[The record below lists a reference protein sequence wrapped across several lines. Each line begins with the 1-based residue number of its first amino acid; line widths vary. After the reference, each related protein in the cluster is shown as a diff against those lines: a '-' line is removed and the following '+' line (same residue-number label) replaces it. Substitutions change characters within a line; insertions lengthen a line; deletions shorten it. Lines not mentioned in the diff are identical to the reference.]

1 MFYIH
6 DLFDILN
13 NPTKFLRIHIRTYKF
28 QLKLSFA
35 AVTLIYTQVTE
46 SAMDESSLM
55 SSNHQTNFDIY
66 HIYSGQQNGKDKG
79 FFFLSC
85 WTINQAWSHFLWV
98 KTGNSG

>member
-85 WTINQAWSHFLWV
+85 WTINQAWSHFL
-98 KTGNSG
+98 